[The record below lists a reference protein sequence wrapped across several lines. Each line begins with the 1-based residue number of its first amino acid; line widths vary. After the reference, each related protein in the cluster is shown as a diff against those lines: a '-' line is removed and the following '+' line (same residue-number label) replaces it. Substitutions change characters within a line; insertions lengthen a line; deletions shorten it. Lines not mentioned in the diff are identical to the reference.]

1 MIGLAPIW
9 LLTPVSDKNSR
20 ARIVN
25 FRLSD
30 TEYESIVFAC
40 HAEGVRT
47 VSDFAREIVL
57 SRARGETVNRAQM
70 SQWLLGLS
78 TEFSKIKADVAHVL
92 ALLEA
97 QAVKVPLSLPME
109 AHSAGP
115 AAESAGK

>member
-1 MIGLAPIW
+1 MIGFASIW
-9 LLTPVSDKNSR
+9 LPPPVSDKNSR

-92 ALLEA
+92 AILEA
-97 QAVKVPLSLPME
+97 QAVKLPLPL
-109 AHSAGP
+109 
-115 AAESAGK
+115 AAEKHASNPAVERNGK

>member
-1 MIGLAPIW
+1 MIGLGSIW
-9 LLTPVSDKNSR
+9 LPHLVSDKNSR

-78 TEFSKIKADVAHVL
+78 TEFSKLKADMAHVL
-92 ALLEA
+92 AILEA
-97 QAVKVPLSLPME
+97 QAMTVPLPLATE
-109 AHSAGP
+109 NRP
-115 AAESAGK
+115 AASALESSGK